1 MLRALL
7 RFVGYLCLA
16 VGFISFVVDGARSIA
31 NKEWA
36 YLSIGNAFETM
47 FPRNYAGWLEAA
59 KQHLPPVLFDLGLVQ
74 LLAAPFFIGATVL
87 AVLLLLLGKRPMAKI
102 GYSNR
107 D

>member
-16 VGFISFVVDGARSIA
+16 VGFISFVVDGARGIA
-31 NKEWA
+31 NSEWA
-36 YLSIGNAFETM
+36 YLSIGKAFETM
-47 FPRNYAGWLEAA
+47 FPHNYAGWLEAA
-59 KQHLPPVLFDLGLVQ
+59 KLRLPAVLFDPGLAR

-87 AVLLLLLGKRPMAKI
+87 AILLLVLGKKPKAKI